1 MSFPQYPAFLQLVR
15 ENDPT
20 RVTEFVANILETPI
34 AKEERLRGHRVSALK
49 LYHAACLKDKA
60 QREAQEAADAVRAA
74 SKAKREVERNLVIRK
89 PRQKPLVQ
97 VLSIRILRRPK
108 PPPLQSN
115 SSTAKGLSSAFA
127 PSKARS
133 IISRGAM
140 PSLSLASRQ

>member
-20 RVTEFVANILETPI
+20 RVTEFVANILETLPKPSEKSN
-34 AKEERLRGHRVSALK
+34 ATV
-49 LYHAACLKDKA
+49 
-60 QREAQEAADAVRAA
+60 
-74 SKAKREVERNLVIRK
+74 VIRK

>member
-1 MSFPQYPAFLQLVR
+1 MLF
-15 ENDPT
+15 DPLPKPSEKSNAT
-20 RVTEFVANILETPI
+20 V
-34 AKEERLRGHRVSALK
+34 
-49 LYHAACLKDKA
+49 
-60 QREAQEAADAVRAA
+60 
-74 SKAKREVERNLVIRK
+74 VIRK
-89 PRQKPLVQ
+89 PRQKPLVR